1 MIDSTLA
8 KFEAIKKDLTGKKIL
23 VAFSGGVDSTV
34 LASIV
39 SEVAKE
45 ITLLLITS
53 PTVPEAEVSDATKI
67 AEELGLKLIVKNFD
81 WLGEE
86 SLASNPIDRCFKC
99 KQILS
104 ASWLIAA
111 EELDLE
117 IVVEGTTASEKEGY
131 RPGAKALEESGVRS
145 PYLDVG
151 ITKDEIRQYARNKGL
166 SVAEKPSGACLATR
180 FPYGTELNQER
191 LQMVET
197 VEKSVKSI
205 FGVECVRARYHGNLV
220 RIEVGVDELPKM
232 FDLTKIKDLE
242 QQARDAGFS
251 HITLDLKGYRTG
263 AMDEDLNLS

>member
-1 MIDSTLA
+1 MIESTLV
-8 KFEAIKKDLTGKKIL
+8 KFEAIKKGLTGKKIL

-39 SEVAKE
+39 SEVASD
-45 ITLLLITS
+45 ITLLLVSS

-67 AEELGLKLIVKNFD
+67 AEELGLKLIVKGFD
-81 WLGEE
+81 WLSEK

-99 KQILS
+99 KQILA
-104 ASWLIAA
+104 ASWLNTAK
-111 EELDLE
+111 ELGLE

-131 RPGAKALEESGVRS
+131 RPGAKALEESGVKS

-151 ITKDEIRQYARNKGL
+151 ITKDEIRQYARSKGL

-197 VEKSVKSI
+197 VERSVKAI
-205 FGVECVRARYHGNLV
+205 FGVECVRARYHGDLV
-220 RIEVGVDELPKM
+220 RIEVGLDELPKM
-232 FDLTKIKDLE
+232 FDVTKMRNLD
-242 QQARDAGFS
+242 QQARNAGFK

-263 AMDEDLNLS
+263 AMDEGLNLS